1 MITLGGWWGRR
12 RAAANAS
19 SSTPSSTS
27 AVETLETLGVVE
39 GSVDTRCMGGEA
51 ADDSVDQTPSADV
64 DASDQVSEALAT
76 FKDAALTWAGT
87 GYGKPLVDAAVDALA
102 AGLDSPTLR
111 ILAGAP
117 ARFSDEEATEYGPD
131 TFDELGL
138 AVPEK
143 HSPEAYLE
151 LAKLKARRF
160 LAGEGSARSV
170 SIELWQLY
178 QQSDYCAEL
187 ADFSGLDDWYVMLD
201 DGVIEGETSAVD
213 AAVRESAQ
221 RLLDGLPSTGPRL
234 GGAFVG
240 HEPPP
245 PSRESVSRRVL
256 RRIRIVP

>member
-1 MITLGGWWGRR
+1 M
-12 RAAANAS
+12 A
-19 SSTPSSTS
+19 
-27 AVETLETLGVVE
+27 
-39 GSVDTRCMGGEA
+39 GEA
-51 ADDSVDQTPSADV
+51 ADNSAEQTPPADA
-64 DASDQVSEALAT
+64 DAPDQVSEALAT

-117 ARFSDEEATEYGPD
+117 ARFADEEATEYGPD

-138 AVPEK
+138 DVPEK
-143 HSPEAYLE
+143 HSTEAYLE

-160 LAGEGSARSV
+160 LAGEGSARGV

-178 QQSDYCAEL
+178 QQADYCSEL

-201 DGVIEGETSAVD
+201 DGIIEGDTSAVD

-221 RLLDGLPSTGPRL
+221 RLVDGQPSTGPRL

-240 HEPPP
+240 HEPTPP
-245 PSRESVSRRVL
+245 TRESVSRRVL
-256 RRIRIVP
+256 RRIRNVL